1 MDKLKKSSDIKT
13 IQSQDEDISLIL
25 RILDGDTFAFGS
37 LQKKYKNLIT
47 SLIRKMIKNEDDVQ
61 DLVQET
67 FIKVYNSLD
76 KYQQNFSFSSWLYK
90 LASNHCIDFLRKKR
104 LSTISLQFSN
114 SKTDEEQE
122 YEIEDNSNIPDKIML
137 QTEKSEIIEKA
148 ILSLPDNYR
157 LIIRLRHEEDMDYQ
171 QIAERMNI
179 PLGTVKAHLFRAR
192 KILEAYLKKYKYL
205 FKE

>member
-1 MDKLKKSSDIKT
+1 
-13 IQSQDEDISLIL
+13 
-25 RILDGDTFAFGS
+25 
-37 LQKKYKNLIT
+37 
-47 SLIRKMIKNEDDVQ
+47 MIKNEEDVQ

-67 FIKVYNSLD
+67 FIKVYHSLD
-76 KYQQNFSFSSWLYK
+76 KYQQSFSFSSWLYK

-104 LSTISLQFSN
+104 LSTISLQYSN

-148 ILSLPDNYR
+148 ISSLPDNYR
-157 LIIRLRHEEDMDYQ
+157 LIIRLRHDEDMDYQ

-192 KILEAYLKKYKYL
+192 KILEAYLKKYRYL
-205 FKE
+205 FRE

>member
-1 MDKLKKSSDIKT
+1 MNKLKKSSDIKT
-13 IQSQDEDISLIL
+13 IQSQEEDLSLIL
-25 RILDGDTFAFGS
+25 RILDGDSISFGI

-76 KYQQNFSFSSWLYK
+76 KYQQSFAFSSWLYR

-122 YEIEDNSNIPDKIML
+122 YEIEDNSNIPDRIML
-137 QTEKSEIIEKA
+137 QAEKSEIIEKA
-148 ILSLPDNYR
+148 ISSLPDNYR
-157 LIIRLRHEEDMDYQ
+157 LIIRLRHEEDLDYQ

-179 PLGTVKAHLFRAR
+179 PLGTVKAQLFRAR
-192 KILEAYLKKYKYL
+192 KILETYLKKYKYL
-205 FKE
+205 FRE